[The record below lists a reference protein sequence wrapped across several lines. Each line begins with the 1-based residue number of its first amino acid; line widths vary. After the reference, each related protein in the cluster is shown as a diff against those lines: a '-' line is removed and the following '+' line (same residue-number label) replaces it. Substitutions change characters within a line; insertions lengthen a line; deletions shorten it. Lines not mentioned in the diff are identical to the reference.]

1 MEATKEFNENNKIKI
16 LKEGFKHFGKVTT
29 TEEESYLIN
38 LIEEK
43 IMREKMTIKESII
56 YIFKIKEEIKELK

>member
-1 MEATKEFNENNKIKI
+1 MKE
-16 LKEGFKHFGKVTT
+16 
-29 TEEESYLIN
+29 LIN

-56 YIFKIKEEIKELK
+56 YIFKIKQEIKELK

>member
-1 MEATKEFNENNKIKI
+1 MKE
-16 LKEGFKHFGKVTT
+16 
-29 TEEESYLIN
+29 LIN

-56 YIFKIKEEIKELK
+56 YIFKIKQEIKEVKQNDDKN

>member
-1 MEATKEFNENNKIKI
+1 MENKMKE
-16 LKEGFKHFGKVTT
+16 
-29 TEEESYLIN
+29 LIN

-56 YIFKIKEEIKELK
+56 YIFKIKQEIKEVKQNDDKN